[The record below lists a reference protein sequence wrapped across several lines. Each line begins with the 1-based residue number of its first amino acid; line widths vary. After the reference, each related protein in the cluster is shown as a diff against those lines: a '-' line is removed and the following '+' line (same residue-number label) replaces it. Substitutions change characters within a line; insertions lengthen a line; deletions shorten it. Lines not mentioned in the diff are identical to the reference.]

1 MYLCLC
7 NVMRSQRHCSLCDC
21 DAGFYPQ
28 SQQLCI
34 QHVDTYTFCRT
45 ASCFSTNVLNMAH
58 NSCIFH
64 VFHVL
69 MLNGTILST
78 GVRKRS
84 VLTRRRAVW
93 RRRFAGDCCDVGAVV
108 LVKRSRRCS
117 RRTSSKK
124 TLAECATTNDDV

>member
-45 ASCFSTNVLNMAH
+45 ACCFSTNVLNMAH
-58 NSCIFH
+58 NSCIFSRISCP
-64 VFHVL
+64 
-69 MLNGTILST
+69 NA
-78 GVRKRS
+78 KRNYTVNRS
-84 VLTRRRAVW
+84 SEA
-93 RRRFAGDCCDVGAVV
+93 VGAY
-108 LVKRSRRCS
+108 
-117 RRTSSKK
+117 KK
-124 TLAECATTNDDV
+124 TTGLATTLRR